1 MPTEMRLIAFSD
13 EEVLDALGVL
23 LKHRGEDLPENAEHS
38 LVHSRDAKGFAVTML
53 IAQSEDGT
61 YEVCFPHHEALA
73 ALLHQAME
81 LNIPMSKDLEKKLD
95 IMDGQL
101 VIRMRTCVSEQEQDD
116 EATAQVA

>member
-13 EEVLDALGVL
+13 EEVLEALEVL
-23 LKHRGEDLPENAEHS
+23 LKHRGEVLPEDAEHS

-53 IAQSEDGT
+53 VAQAEDSVH
-61 YEVCFPHHEALA
+61 EVCFPHHEALA

-81 LNIPMSKDLEKKLD
+81 LEIPMSKDLEKKLD

-101 VIRMRTCVSEQEQDD
+101 VIRMRTGVDEQEDVGED
-116 EATAQVA
+116 AAQVA

>member
-13 EEVLDALGVL
+13 EEVLEALEVL
-23 LKHRGEDLPENAEHS
+23 LKHRGEILPEDAEYS

-53 IAQSEDGT
+53 VAQAEDSVH
-61 YEVCFPHHEALA
+61 EVCFPHHEALA

-81 LNIPMSKDLEKKLD
+81 LEIPMSKELEKKLD

-101 VIRMRTCVSEQEQDD
+101 VIRMRTGVEEQEGED
-116 EATAQVA
+116 EDAAQVA